1 MFHSKALKLSRHQR
15 GTVAIEFVV
24 HVSIIAFMMGM
35 LLQVGRTFI
44 LYNVTLSAVYSATM
58 HVATMPEAEL
68 LNPLLA
74 KPSASLI
81 VEKMRQAGAIDISDH
96 SYTPVF
102 SCTPNPSAPCI
113 GSTKPTQV
121 HVRITHLAR
130 DTIFQNFTT
139 DVDHQI
145 HELMITY
152 RARIPRV
159 GFVKL

>member
-1 MFHSKALKLSRHQR
+1 MFHSKALKLPRRQD

-24 HVSIIAFMMGM
+24 HVSIIAFMMAM
-35 LLQVGRTFI
+35 LLQVGRTFV
-44 LYNVTLSAVYSATM
+44 LYNVTVSAVYSATM
-58 HVATMPEAEL
+58 HVATMPESEL
-68 LNPLLA
+68 LNPLMA
-74 KPSASLI
+74 KPNAALI
-81 VEKMRQAGAIDISDH
+81 VEKMRQGGAINISDN
-96 SYTPVF
+96 SFTPVF

-121 HVRITHLAR
+121 HVRITHLQR
-130 DTIFQNFTT
+130 DTIFQNFTV

-145 HELMITY
+145 YELMISY